1 MSRQYTQCIKASIT
15 KEDCGSMLTIEFP
28 RNHVALRRFFDNQ
41 ELQETAKLSLAKTCD
56 GLDWIIKCLQENEA
70 GGHKF
75 DGKIFNS
82 IIYVGRTENT
92 MGHLMFVFGGDT
104 SVEMKLQLSRDMDIL
119 SDFQQLK
126 DTLINQ

>member
-1 MSRQYTQCIKASIT
+1 MTASIT
-15 KEDCGSMLTIEFP
+15 KEDCGSMLSIEFP
-28 RNHVALRRFFDNQ
+28 QNHVALRRFFDVQ
-41 ELQETAKLSLAKTCD
+41 ELQGTAKYSLTKTRE
-56 GLDWIIKCLQENEA
+56 GLDWIIKCLQENES

-82 IIYVGRTENT
+82 IIYVARTENT

-119 SDFQQLK
+119 SDFLQLQASLK
-126 DTLINQ
+126 NLTESL